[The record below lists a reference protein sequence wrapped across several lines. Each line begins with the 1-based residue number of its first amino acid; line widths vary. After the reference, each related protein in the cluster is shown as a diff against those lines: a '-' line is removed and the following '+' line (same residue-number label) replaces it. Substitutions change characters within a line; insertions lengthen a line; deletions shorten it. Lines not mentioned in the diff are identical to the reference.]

1 MRADVQANDTPQD
14 DDVKVEDVRY
24 AEREAEDYAEHA
36 GPGDGFVSFCA
47 QWEAMIELPAH
58 TIVRIYL

>member
-1 MRADVQANDTPQD
+1 MSGQQGSAWLEGAKGGDVQANDTPQD

-36 GPGDGFVSFCA
+36 GPGGGCVSLRA
-47 QWEAMIELPAH
+47 
-58 TIVRIYL
+58 